1 MSVLACSR
9 KNCNNIMCD
18 TYVDTYVDSV
28 GYVCFDCQE
37 QFKQYANKRNISLN
51 TEDIIV
57 ELKEFMNTEKVC
69 SDIQEYSSIDSFF
82 KGFTN

>member
-9 KNCNNIMCD
+9 KNCNNIMC
-18 TYVDTYVDSV
+18 DTYVDSV

-51 TEDIIV
+51 TEDIIIA
-57 ELKEFMNTEKVC
+57 LREFMNTEKVC
-69 SDIQEYSSIDSFF
+69 SDIQEYGSIDSFF
-82 KGFTN
+82 SQFTN